1 MFPVRPESELLVVP
15 VLSVVTELV
24 TLDWLSSTTEPA
36 LPDEVLDETLL
47 AFCETLVLEA
57 PLDVTLCARA
67 AVQRV
72 NAANIIS
79 RFIDIS
85 KSFATE
91 TGKH

>member
-57 PLDVTLCARA
+57 PLDVTLFTDRA
-67 AVQRV
+67 A
-72 NAANIIS
+72 AA
-79 RFIDIS
+79 
-85 KSFATE
+85 KWLGVPLEALL
-91 TGKH
+91 G